1 MPKNRNEERWHCGPA
16 GSLSSAV
23 AGGFVAGVV
32 AAAVL
37 VAVRVAIGLGAVAL
51 LLRLLPWHAS
61 IRRIVHGE
69 LWASLKLSAYP
80 LVGDRVYRPGFDVQV
95 VCLAVVVLLVMSIV
109 VGVVF
114 GLVARGRS
122 RLATCAIAVWFGI
135 GAWVAQLLLL
145 NPSPVTV
152 IEAIPSG
159 LALALT
165 FLWYERRLSP
175 GPEVRGPRV
184 RRLALTPR
192 SDRRR
197 A

>member
-1 MPKNRNEERWHCGPA
+1 MGKERTKETKEKWHCGPA
-16 GSLSSAV
+16 GSLSSAM

-37 VAVRVAIGLGAVAL
+37 VIVRVAIGLGAIAL
-51 LLRLLPWHAS
+51 LLRILPWHAPT
-61 IRRIVHGE
+61 RRIVHGS
-69 LWASLKLSAYP
+69 LWASLKLAAFP
-80 LVGDRVYRPGFDVQV
+80 LVGDRVYRPGFDAPV
-95 VCLAVVVLLVMSIV
+95 VSLAIVVLMVMSIG

-122 RLATCAIAVWFGI
+122 RLATCAIAIWFGL
-135 GAWVAQLLLL
+135 GAWTAQLILL

-165 FLWYERRLSP
+165 FLWYERRLSAH
-175 GPEVRGPRV
+175 PRT
-184 RRLALTPR
+184 RRLAY
-192 SDRRR
+192 
-197 A
+197 